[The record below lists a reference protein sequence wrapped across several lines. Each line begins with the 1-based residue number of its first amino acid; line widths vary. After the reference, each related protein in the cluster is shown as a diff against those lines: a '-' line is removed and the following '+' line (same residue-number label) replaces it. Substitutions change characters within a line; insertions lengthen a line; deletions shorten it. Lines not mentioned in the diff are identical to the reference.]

1 MFEKSNSATYT
12 STNNDGFRTLAKVER
27 KARIASRH
35 EKLVEIAIK
44 HENGTPLSR
53 QENLIEGIQELDAK
67 TGLLVAD

>member
-1 MFEKSNSATYT
+1 MKHRTVLPISAQTMT
-12 STNNDGFRTLAKVER
+12 GFRTFAKVER

-53 QENLIEGIQELDAK
+53 QEGLIEGIQELDAK
-67 TGLLVAD
+67 TGLLIAD